1 MHEYFSGLAGKSRL
15 PLWLFR
21 LYRHA
26 LANQDD
32 GDFIMPGEVETSF
45 IRGWAGTRLAVHRL
59 GSATGQGRPLL
70 LFHGLFS
77 SAAINWV
84 KYGHAA
90 RLAQAGFDV
99 IMPDLRAHGMSEAP
113 HDPTAYPEDVLV
125 TDALIVA
132 RELGLQAGEFDLGG
146 FSLGSR
152 TATRATIAGLEPRR
166 LILAG
171 MGLEG
176 LAGWARRSA
185 FFLDAIAR
193 FGTIKHGDPAY
204 VAQQFMKAQKVDLRA
219 AELLLQS
226 VDDTPPAE
234 LAALTMPT
242 LVVCGDVD
250 QDNGSAPRLAQ
261 TLPNARYVEI
271 PGSHMGSVTQKELGQ
286 AMVDF
291 LVA

>member
-113 HDPTAYPEDVLV
+113 PEPTAYPEDVLV

-132 RELGLQAGEFDLGG
+132 VSYTHLDELFEQ
-146 FSLGSR
+146 SR
-152 TATRATIAGLEPRR
+152 AIFVGDPVEPKKFTKQIAFNVIPH
-166 LILAG
+166 IDV
-171 MGLEG
+171 
-176 LAGWARRSA
+176 
-185 FFLDAIAR
+185 FLDDGFTKEEWKMVAETKKIL
-193 FGTIKHGDPAY
+193 DP
-204 VAQQFMKAQKVDLRA
+204 KIC
-219 AELLLQS
+219 LLYTS
-226 VDDTPPAE
+226 RCV
-234 LAALTMPT
+234 
-242 LVVCGDVD
+242 
-250 QDNGSAPRLAQ
+250 
-261 TLPNARYVEI
+261 
-271 PGSHMGSVTQKELGQ
+271 
-286 AMVDF
+286 
-291 LVA
+291 